1 MQHLKEKW
9 WITKNINYVNGEPVN
24 CTKETEASLD
34 APDLD
39 IEHVLGVFLVL
50 MVGIGVAILI
60 GISEFLWNV
69 RKISISQKVICNTP
83 HFEIDFDK

>member
-24 CTKETEASLD
+24 CTKETESSLD

-39 IEHVLGVFLVL
+39 IEHILGVLLVL
-50 MVGIGVAILI
+50 MGGIGLAILI

-69 RKISISQKVICNTP
+69 RKVSISQKVICNTP
-83 HFEIDFDK
+83 HFAIDFDK